1 VGFSLTLNNHNNH
14 NRDPNDHNKLQ
25 ELFAKNVPQ
34 FCSSAPLGQS
44 FLPSHRRANGTH
56 EPSRQ
61 VKSEAG
67 QGATKAPT

>member
-1 VGFSLTLNNHNNH
+1 MIISERFFT
-14 NRDPNDHNKLQ
+14 
-25 ELFAKNVPQ
+25 ENVPQ
-34 FCSSAPLGQS
+34 SRSSAPLGQS
-44 FLPSHRRANGTH
+44 FLPSHRRASGTH